1 MQGRLLTLLLL
12 AIATTVVAQPAAAMW
27 QLDDKAV
34 TPENA
39 KANHFSVEA
48 YETTEQ
54 GVPVVRFTI
63 VRKIDAKRD
72 GFRDG
77 RLSLRKG
84 GKLLFHGSLRVFPEN
99 GTDTWKFDMAPDAL
113 PGSELEVLVFDPS
126 RTEGVTARGI
136 RYKLKLSD
144 FTSSGRPRA
153 EEKTAG
159 RP

>member
-1 MQGRLLTLLLL
+1 MQRRLLTLVLI
-12 AIATTVVAQPAAAMW
+12 AIAATVVARPAAAMW
-27 QLDDKAV
+27 QLDDKPV

-48 YETTEQ
+48 YDTQEQ

-63 VRKIDAKRD
+63 VRKIDSKRD

-84 GKLLFHGSLRVFPEN
+84 GKLAFHGSLRVFPEN
-99 GTDTWKFDMAPDAL
+99 GADTWKFDVAPDSLA
-113 PGSELEVLVFDPS
+113 GSDLEILVFDPS
-126 RTEGVTARGI
+126 RTEGVTARGM

-144 FTSSGRPRA
+144 FTSSGRARA
-153 EEKTAG
+153 EEKTAV

>member
-1 MQGRLLTLLLL
+1 
-12 AIATTVVAQPAAAMW
+12 MW
-27 QLDDKAV
+27 QLDDKPV
-34 TPENA
+34 TPQNA
-39 KANHFSVEA
+39 QANHFSIEA
-48 YETTEQ
+48 HDTEEN

-84 GKLLFHGSLRVFPEN
+84 GKLAFHGSLRVFPEK
-99 GTDTWKFDMAPDAL
+99 DQESWKFDVAPDSLA
-113 PGSELEVLVFDPS
+113 GSDLEVLVFDPS

-136 RYKLKLSD
+136 RYKIKLSD
-144 FTSSGRPRA
+144 FSNTGRPRA

>member
-1 MQGRLLTLLLL
+1 MQRRLLTLTLI
-12 AIATTVVAQPAAAMW
+12 AIATTVVARPAAAMW

-39 KANHFSVEA
+39 KTNHFSVEA
-48 YETTEQ
+48 HDTEEK

-84 GKLLFHGSLRVFPEN
+84 GKLLFYGSLRVFPEN
-99 GTDTWKFDMAPDAL
+99 GQESWKFDVAPDSL
-113 PGSELEVLVFDPS
+113 PGSDLEILVFDPS
-126 RTEGVTARGI
+126 RNEGVTARGI

-144 FTSSGRPRA
+144 FSNTGRPRA

>member
-1 MQGRLLTLLLL
+1 MPRRLLTLVL
-12 AIATTVVAQPAAAMW
+12 IALSTTVLTRPAAAMW

-39 KANHFSVEA
+39 KANHFSVET
-48 YETTEQ
+48 YDTQEQ
-54 GVPVVRFTI
+54 GIPVVRFTI
-63 VRKIDAKRD
+63 VRKIDSKRD

-77 RLSLRKG
+77 RLNLRKG
-84 GKLLFHGSLRVFPEN
+84 GKLAFHGSLRVFPEN
-99 GTDTWKFDMAPDAL
+99 GTDTWKFDVAPDSLA
-113 PGSELEVLVFDPS
+113 GSDLEVLVFDPS

-136 RYKLKLSD
+136 RYKIKLSD
-144 FTSSGRPRA
+144 FTNTGRPRA